1 MRLKRL
7 QPYVP
12 LVLGPAFFAGYLY
25 GQKRNESSTLSNE
38 LLHTSVIKQQRIT
51 QDVKNEFIAPTQI
64 ILIDWDNCLCN
75 TFPTIQKRLSLVA
88 NEIERRH
95 PDCIIDKGL
104 LYIPW
109 TQEFSEHLK
118 SIFGDDYWHE
128 AQVLYFEYMDHKDV
142 PPKKPFPG
150 AEDLLRALL
159 NERIP
164 FVIVSNSSTRLVK
177 HGIELFGWN
186 DIFEDCSIIASDSV
200 SPRTKPD
207 PYHFITAIKSLYPE
221 IQNSG
226 ITEVV
231 IVGDGADSDMLGALN
246 LANVLSEHNISV
258 SAIWMTHNDSIKCRL
273 RSFGSFIDLQKELM
287 PSGESQDL
295 DSRTSICRHT

>member
-1 MRLKRL
+1 MRYKHL
-7 QPYVP
+7 QRYVP
-12 LVLGPAFFAGYLY
+12 LVLGPTFFAGYLY
-25 GQKRNESSTLSNE
+25 GKKRNESDMLSKNFNST
-38 LLHTSVIKQQRIT
+38 TIIKQQI
-51 QDVKNEFIAPTQI
+51 VSPNKKNEFMKTDHIV
-64 ILIDWDNCLCN
+64 LIDWDNCLCN

-88 NEIERRH
+88 SKIEQRH
-95 PDCIIDKGL
+95 PECNIDRCL
-104 LYIPW
+104 LRKPW

-118 SIFGDDYWHE
+118 SIFGDDYCHE

-159 NERIP
+159 KERIP
-164 FVIVSNSSTRLVK
+164 FVIVSNSSTKLVK

-186 DIFEDCSIIASDSV
+186 DIFEDCPIIASDSV

-207 PYHFITAIKSLYPE
+207 PYHFMTAIKSLYPE

-231 IVGDGADSDMLGALN
+231 IIGDGADSDMLGALN
-246 LANVLSEHNISV
+246 LANVLSEHNIAV
-258 SAIWMTHNDSIKCRL
+258 SAIWMTHSDSIKCRL
-273 RSFGSFIDLQKELM
+273 RSFSSFIDLQKELI
-287 PSGESQDL
+287 PSREYQDL
-295 DSRTSICRHT
+295 DSRTSLRRHK